1 MNLGNYGIWIPGKP
15 QPKERPRFA
24 NGRAYTPQAT
34 RDYEKRIA
42 QAWREAYPGVIL
54 EGNLTIHV
62 DAQSRT
68 ADRADV
74 DNYLKIALDGLQ
86 GIAFLNDNK
95 VQTVKGSKLK
105 VDTPELEGMRIAIF
119 TFVLKSETASTAL

>member
-15 QPKERPRFA
+15 QPKERPKFG

-34 RDYEKRIA
+34 REYEKRIA
-42 QAWREAYPGVIL
+42 QAWRDAYPGVIL

-62 DAQSRT
+62 DAQSRS

-86 GIAFLNDNK
+86 GIAFVNDNK
-95 VQTVKGSKLK
+95 VQAVKGSKLK

-119 TFVLKSETASTAL
+119 TFVLQSETASTAL